1 MKKCQSCG
9 TISQDGDVVCG
20 ICGSNIANT
29 PLLKGSVEDEILKDR
44 RLRKEQGRSLRQ
56 RVARIPARRLLLSA
70 LALTIGFALLL
81 YGLSQSLSLGNIEFA
96 QTYSSVDTPLLIDI
110 LFMIGGFAFIIGGL
124 NFGIKGVISG
134 ASPRG
139 ENTPATAPSH
149 PGFSTASNLSMRA
162 TYEGQ
167 FLPNKRQD
175 ENKRSG

>member
-29 PLLKGSVEDEILKDR
+29 PLLEGSVEDEILKDR
-44 RLRKEQGRSLRQ
+44 TLRKEQGRSLRQ
-56 RVARIPARRLLLSA
+56 RVARISARRLLLSA
-70 LALTIGFALLL
+70 LALTVGFALLL

-96 QTYSSVDTPLLIDI
+96 QTYSSVDTPLLIDV
-110 LFMIGGFAFIIGGL
+110 LLMIGGFAFIIGGL

-134 ASPRG
+134 A
-139 ENTPATAPSH
+139 ATAPR
-149 PGFSTASNLSMRA
+149 PQGFSAASNLSMRA

-167 FLPNKRQD
+167 FVPDKRQD